1 MRRWL
6 SLIMLVVFAAR
17 CLVPAGFML
26 EASAT
31 GDGTHD
37 DGHLY
42 RPRHAAHLLDADGK
56 PMPPKPAHADN
67 GLCAY
72 SASGTTALA
81 SDEPLALETQ
91 VYAAAV
97 TYTLAAQISRATPKP
112 GATSA
117 RGPPSKLV

>member
-6 SLIMLVVFAAR
+6 SLMMLVVFAAR

-26 EASAT
+26 EASSS
-31 GDGTHD
+31 GDGTMTMVICT
-37 DGHLY
+37 GQGTQMISV
-42 RPRHAAHLLDADGK
+42 DADGK
-56 PMPPKPAHADN
+56 PLSPKPAHIDN

-72 SASGTTALA
+72 SASGTAALA
-81 SDEPLALETQ
+81 SFEQLNLETQ
-91 VYAAAV
+91 VYQAAV
-97 TYTLAAQISRATPKP
+97 TYRLTAQIFRATPKP

>member
-26 EASAT
+26 EASAN
-31 GDGTHD
+31 GDGTMTMVICT
-37 DGHLY
+37 GQGTQLIS
-42 RPRHAAHLLDADGK
+42 LDADGK

>member
-6 SLIMLVVFAAR
+6 SLMMLGVFAAR
-17 CLVPAGFML
+17 ALVPAGFML
-26 EASAT
+26 DASGS
-31 GDGTHD
+31 GDGTLTMVICT
-37 DGHLY
+37 GQGTQMISV
-42 RPRHAAHLLDADGK
+42 DADGK
-56 PMPPKPAHADN
+56 PIPPKPAQTDK

-81 SDEPLALETQ
+81 ALEPLDLESE

-97 TYTLAAQISRATPKP
+97 TYTLTAQLYRATPKP

>member
-6 SLIMLVVFAAR
+6 SLMMLVVFAAR

-26 EASAT
+26 EASSAS
-31 GDGTHD
+31 DGTLTMVICT
-37 DGHLY
+37 GQGTQMISV
-42 RPRHAAHLLDADGK
+42 DADGK
-56 PMPPKPAHADN
+56 PISPKPAHVDN

-72 SASGTTALA
+72 SASGSVALA
-81 SDEPLALETQ
+81 AFEPLDLTTQ

-97 TYTLAAQISRATPKP
+97 TYTLTAQLFRATPKP

>member
-26 EASAT
+26 EASAN
-31 GDGTHD
+31 GDGTMTMAICT
-37 DGHLY
+37 GQGTQLIS
-42 RPRHAAHLLDADGK
+42 LDADGK
-56 PMPPKPAHADN
+56 PMPPKPAHTDN

-81 SDEPLALETQ
+81 SDEALALETQ